1 MKSILTL
8 CIAAI
13 LLTSCESKEKLDR
26 ETALSILK
34 KENPYPKPITEE
46 IYIADPVDANRLLD
60 AGLEDQGL
68 ITVQRTQSLNNVGEP
83 LISFTEK
90 AEPYLLPVNDEKIQQ
105 VKIADEVIE
114 EVIGVRMEDDG
125 NRAVVEY
132 KTTFS
137 NITPFSELSKIDLE
151 KENIRRVD
159 LVLYDYGW
167 RTDKSADQ
175 KRTTR

>member
-34 KENPYPKPITEE
+34 EENIYPKPLAED
-46 IYIADPVDANRLLD
+46 IYIADPADAKRLLD
-60 AGLEDQGL
+60 AGFEDEGL
-68 ITVQRTQSLNNVGEP
+68 ITVQRTQSLNDVGEP

-90 AEPYLLPVNDEKIQQ
+90 AEPYLLPVDDKKIQQ
-105 VKIADEVIE
+105 VKIADVVIKEVTI
-114 EVIGVRMEDDG
+114 VRMEDGD

-132 KTTFS
+132 KTAFK
-137 NITPFSELSKIDLE
+137 NITPFSKLSKLDFE
-151 KENIRRVD
+151 EENIRKVD
-159 LVLYDYGW
+159 YVLYDDGW
-167 RTDKSADQ
+167 KVQNLLLIR
-175 KRTTR
+175 

>member
-1 MKSILTL
+1 MKSIIIL
-8 CIAAI
+8 CIPAI

-34 KENPYPKPITEE
+34 EENTYPKPITED
-46 IYIADPVDANRLLD
+46 IYVADPAEAKRLLD
-60 AGLEDQGL
+60 AGLEDEGL
-68 ITVQRTQSLNNVGEP
+68 VTVQQTQSLNDVGEP

-114 EVIGVRMEDDG
+114 EVTGIQMEDDG

-137 NITPFSELSKIDLE
+137 NITPFAKLSKLNLE
-151 KENIRRVD
+151 EENVRRVD
-159 LVLYDYGW
+159 FELYDDGW
-167 RTDKSADQ
+167 RVN
-175 KRTTR
+175 R

>member
-8 CIAAI
+8 CIVAL

-34 KENPYPKPITEE
+34 EENTYPKPITED
-46 IYIADPVDANRLLD
+46 IYIADPVDAKRLLD
-60 AGLEDQGL
+60 AGLEDVGL
-68 ITVQRTQSLNNVGEP
+68 ITVQRTQSLNDVGEP

-90 AEPYLLPVNDEKIQQ
+90 AEEYLLPVNDEKIQQ

-114 EVIGVRMEDDG
+114 EVTGIQMEDGG

-132 KTTFS
+132 KTTFA
-137 NITPFSELSKIDLE
+137 NITPFLKLSKLNVE
-151 KENIRRVD
+151 EENVRMVD
-159 LVLYDYGW
+159 LVLYNDGW
-167 RTDKSADQ
+167 RVDM
-175 KRTTR
+175 

>member
-13 LLTSCESKEKLDR
+13 MLTSCESKEKLDR

-34 KENPYPKPITEE
+34 EGSTYPRPITED
-46 IYIADPVDANRLLD
+46 IYIADPVDAKRLLD
-60 AGLEDQGL
+60 AGLEDEGL
-68 ITVQRTQSLNNVGEP
+68 ITVQRTQSLSEVGEP

-90 AEPYLLPVNDEKIQQ
+90 AEPHLLPVDDKKIQQ

-114 EVIGVRMEDDG
+114 EVTGIQMEDDG

-132 KTTFS
+132 KTSFS
-137 NITPFSELSKIDLE
+137 NITPFAELSKLNLE
-151 KENIRRVD
+151 EENVRRVYFE
-159 LVLYDYGW
+159 LYDDGW
-167 RTDKSADQ
+167 RVEN
-175 KRTTR
+175 

>member
-1 MKSILTL
+1 MKSIIIL
-8 CIAAI
+8 CIPAI

-34 KENPYPKPITEE
+34 EENTYPKPITED
-46 IYIADPVDANRLLD
+46 IYVADPAEAKRLLD
-60 AGLEDQGL
+60 AGLEDEGL
-68 ITVQRTQSLNNVGEP
+68 VTVQQTQSLNDVGEP

-114 EVIGVRMEDDG
+114 EVTGIQMEDDG

-132 KTTFS
+132 KTSFS
-137 NITPFSELSKIDLE
+137 NITPFAELSKLNLE
-151 KENIRRVD
+151 EENVRRVYFE
-159 LVLYDYGW
+159 LYDDGW
-167 RTDKSADQ
+167 RVEN
-175 KRTTR
+175 